1 MRHTLLCLLAVVCL
15 LALAAGAGAQEG
27 SFLTDAD
34 APAAVF
40 PKNTSFE
47 RLEFPVTDAAKAA
60 VAKAMGDAPASMWED
75 HWVAFR
81 AHASDTVVGYAL
93 LVEEI
98 GKHRP
103 IDFVVGLR
111 PDGTVEDVAVMAYR
125 EAYGGEIASRRFLAQ
140 YRGKGPQA
148 GLRPY
153 RDVQNVAGATLSVEA
168 ASRAVRK
175 AQAIAAVLGLTHP

>member
-1 MRHTLLCLLAVVCL
+1 MKVALVVT
-15 LALAAGAGAQEG
+15 LALAAVAGAQEG
-27 SFLTDAD
+27 AFLTETS

-40 PKNTSFE
+40 PKASRLE
-47 RLEFPVTDAAKAA
+47 RLEFPVSETTKATV
-60 VAKAMGDAPASMWED
+60 VAAMGDTPPSTWEER
-75 HWVAFR
+75 WIAFR
-81 AHASDTVVGYAL
+81 AYAGDAVVGYAL

-103 IDFVVGLR
+103 IDFVVGLK

-125 EAYGGEIASRRFLAQ
+125 EAYGGEVASRRFLSQ
-140 YRGKGPQA
+140 YRGKGPHA
-148 GLRPY
+148 GLKPY

-175 AQAIAAVLGLTHP
+175 AQALAAALGLVK